1 MNGWSLEELN
11 QFANL
16 TGVKLTIKGSGTVN
30 KQSLKVGT
38 KIKTG
43 QKISINLKE

>member
-1 MNGWSLEELN
+1 MKGWSLEELN

-30 KQSLKVGT
+30 KQSLKVAQD
-38 KIKTG
+38 KTG